1 MDYYATLKTGL
12 RLYASTRINPILLTR
27 SPETALY
34 SPGRK
39 DLVQEIKSYKI
50 VGREGGGNIKRWG
63 CSSDTSRQQ
72 EAAMATADTT
82 AA

>member
-1 MDYYATLKTGL
+1 MKTGL
-12 RLYASTRINPILLTR
+12 RLYASTLINPILLTR

-39 DLVQEIKSYKI
+39 DLVQEIKSYEI
-50 VGREGGGNIKRWG
+50 VGRDGVGGEIQRWG
-63 CSSDTSRQQ
+63 CSSDTSGQQ
-72 EAAMATADTT
+72 EAAMATADTV